1 MCVEAYSAIFGD
13 DGENSSLDEYAN
25 GAVLERLKSRMEKR
39 FPPADPLF
47 VAVMAAYTSR
57 VDLSMKLHYLSC
69 ESGVG
74 RAEWETDKA
83 E

>member
-1 MCVEAYSAIFGD
+1 MT
-13 DGENSSLDEYAN
+13 ENDLASWQVRRLRERLFPPLNY
-25 GAVLERLKSRMEKR
+25 LERLKSRMEKN

-47 VAVMAAYTSR
+47 VAVMAAYTSM

-74 RAEWETDKA
+74 RPQKVEGPDKA
-83 E
+83 